1 MAAPCAQRVVVE
13 DRLAPLP
20 LAILTRMHDSRSPIA
35 TEIGLLSPILLSSP
49 LPPPSRIPSSQSAA
63 PQSSRRPAGLSRE
76 TRRAACACARGRPPR
91 SAEDTKGRHASE
103 SVAATASSQATT
115 RTEWRRRSRRPR
127 LDLRGQAGPVRPR
140 RPRGRGPV
148 LSYYH
153 ISMLYMLSYYYSIMQ
168 WAGKEHVL
176 RSSTAAVLLY

>member
-1 MAAPCAQRVVVE
+1 MGIVGFILCKLRFKIQNHQVFSPMTIKTSMVMKMTTCRSASREGIATAGTTKRPDTRTWEQRALFPLLLRGEDQPLQPLACNALVE

-20 LAILTRMHDSRSPIA
+20 LAILTRIHDSRSPIA

-103 SVAATASSQATT
+103 SMAATA
-115 RTEWRRRSRRPR
+115 E
-127 LDLRGQAGPVRPR
+127 
-140 RPRGRGPV
+140 
-148 LSYYH
+148 
-153 ISMLYMLSYYYSIMQ
+153 
-168 WAGKEHVL
+168 
-176 RSSTAAVLLY
+176 